1 MKQFIMICFGA
12 LMLLSLSSCKD
23 VKPEFSFEL
32 NLKGDVEAVVS
43 GDFDVNVCNVQADS
57 LQLQAFFNADQA
69 LALSAPEGENA
80 NAWLDKYIEN
90 NVLKYLEPNA
100 VYDIYIKGYIKEKLT
115 GLNFSVDKRIT
126 NKAD

>member
-32 NLKGDVEAVVS
+32 NLKGDVQAVVS
-43 GDFDVNVCNVQADS
+43 GDFDVNVCNVQTDS